1 MAPKVVNNGPTGG
14 GSGMLGEAIPTNLA
28 MMSNL
33 IPQTTAN
40 LEQQLLQCTAP
51 GMKLGGGGASKYS
64 GNPSGS

>member
-14 GSGMLGEAIPTNLA
+14 GNGMLGEAIPTNLA

-40 LEQQLLQCTAP
+40 LE
-51 GMKLGGGGASKYS
+51 
-64 GNPSGS
+64 

>member
-14 GSGMLGEAIPTNLA
+14 NGMLGEAIPTNLA

-51 GMKLGGGGASKYS
+51 GMKLGGGSGSKYS